1 MTISLAF
8 LAPKLVRAAMVGRAH
23 LGEGDFF
30 AGSRW
35 RACASGFSQEGE
47 WPWPIRAARAL
58 FEFGTDFRRRRL
70 APRKRPKDDIS
81 EQRPEFGDWRAREM
95 AAKTAFVLEGAHQ
108 GSNLGPA
115 DRFAP
120 ILLPKS
126 FWGVERKF
134 LEPLVRFARGDV
146 RDHIG

>member
-35 RACASGFSQEGE
+35 RACASKFSQEGE

-58 FEFGTDFRRRRL
+58 FEFGTGFSPPATA
-70 APRKRPKDDIS
+70 APK
-81 EQRPEFGDWRAREM
+81 A
-95 AAKTAFVLEGAHQ
+95 T
-108 GSNLGPA
+108 
-115 DRFAP
+115 
-120 ILLPKS
+120 
-126 FWGVERKF
+126 
-134 LEPLVRFARGDV
+134 
-146 RDHIG
+146 

>member
-1 MTISLAF
+1 MIFLRVVDGGHAQADFPRKGNGPGPFERRGPYSSLE
-8 LAPKLVRAAMVGRAH
+8 R
-23 LGEGDFF
+23 
-30 AGSRW
+30 
-35 RACASGFSQEGE
+35 
-47 WPWPIRAARAL
+47 
-58 FEFGTDFRRRRL
+58 DFRRRRL

>member
-1 MTISLAF
+1 
-8 LAPKLVRAAMVGRAH
+8 
-23 LGEGDFF
+23 
-30 AGSRW
+30 
-35 RACASGFSQEGE
+35 
-47 WPWPIRAARAL
+47 
-58 FEFGTDFRRRRL
+58 
-70 APRKRPKDDIS
+70 
-81 EQRPEFGDWRAREM
+81 M

-146 RDHIG
+146 RDHIGCSKNDHGPP

>member
-23 LGEGDFF
+23 LGEGV
-30 AGSRW
+30 
-35 RACASGFSQEGE
+35 
-47 WPWPIRAARAL
+47 PKI
-58 FEFGTDFRRRRL
+58 RRL
-70 APRKRPKDDIS
+70 A
-81 EQRPEFGDWRAREM
+81 RAREM

-146 RDHIG
+146 RDYIG

>member
-1 MTISLAF
+1 MIFLRVVDGGYAQADFPRKGNGPGPFERRGPYSSLE
-8 LAPKLVRAAMVGRAH
+8 R
-23 LGEGDFF
+23 
-30 AGSRW
+30 
-35 RACASGFSQEGE
+35 
-47 WPWPIRAARAL
+47 
-58 FEFGTDFRRRRL
+58 DFRRRRL

-108 GSNLGPA
+108 GSNVGPA

>member
-47 WPWPIRAARAL
+47 WPGP
-58 FEFGTDFRRRRL
+58 FERRGPYSSLERDFRRLRL
-70 APRKRPKDDIS
+70 APRKRPKGDIS

-95 AAKTAFVLEGAHQ
+95 AAKTAFVLEGFNIRVSEDWVV
-108 GSNLGPA
+108 G
-115 DRFAP
+115 AP
-120 ILLPKS
+120 
-126 FWGVERKF
+126 G
-134 LEPLVRFARGDV
+134 LEPGTR
-146 RDHIG
+146 